1 MMATLSDASG
11 TVPCTCFEEFTAKEM
26 EDAARVGGCG
36 ILTIELDRRP
46 GEDTP
51 RVTVRKVQPFEG
63 MAKDVRLT
71 LRLTVGEPGAL
82 AQIAGLLADARGGR
96 CEVIVDAPL
105 PNGGE
110 AELVLGRNFRLDGE
124 LATRIEGLPGIT
136 RADLKPTEQPKLALA
151 S

>member
-1 MMATLSDASG
+1 LSDASG

-124 LATRIEGLPGIT
+124 LATRIEALPGIT